1 MAEIQ
6 GHCDT
11 HQDIVGFKYSFPHLT
26 RSLKLQ
32 RKIKIVAIGSSSTAG
47 EGDVVPYPARLEL
60 LLRAA
65 FHDRMIDVL
74 NRGMSGQEAPSELSR
89 FEPDVIGEAPALV
102 IWQVG
107 TNAVFR
113 KEEFNF
119 DDVVGSIATGLGWLA
134 SLPTDVVLMDL
145 QYATA
150 VVVPDE
156 KKGFAIDMVKR
167 ISAAAEKAGV
177 NVFRRFALMQHWNLE
192 DGIAME
198 DLIRRDDP
206 NHLHMSDWATNC
218 VTQALY
224 EAIINAPPAT
234 ASI

>member
-1 MAEIQ
+1 MAEIPP
-6 GHCDT
+6 HCDT
-11 HQDIVGFKYSFPHLT
+11 HQDIVAFKYPLPHLM

-32 RKIKIVAIGSSSTAG
+32 RKIKIVTIGSSSTAG
-47 EGDVVPYPARLEL
+47 EGDIVPYPARLEL
-60 LLRAA
+60 LLRGG

-119 DDVVGSIATGLGWLA
+119 DDVAGSIATGLDWLA
-134 SLPTDVVLMDL
+134 GLPTDVVLMDL

-156 KKGFAIDMVKR
+156 KKRFAIDMAAR
-167 ISAAAEKAGV
+167 ISAAAEKAGI
-177 NVFRRFALMQHWNLE
+177 NVFRRFALMQRWNLE

-198 DLIRRDDP
+198 ELIRRDDP

-218 VTQALY
+218 ITRALY
-224 EAIINAPPAT
+224 EAMIKAPLAT
-234 ASI
+234 V

>member
-6 GHCDT
+6 RHCDT
-11 HQDIVGFKYSFPHLT
+11 HQDIVGFKYPFPHLT

-47 EGDVVPYPARLEL
+47 EGDIVPYPARLEL
-60 LLRAA
+60 LLRAG

-119 DDVVGSIATGLGWLA
+119 DDVAGSIATGLGWLA
-134 SLPTDVVLMDL
+134 SLPADVVLMDL

-156 KKGFAIDMVKR
+156 KKRFAVDMVNR

-177 NVFRRFALMQHWNLE
+177 NVFRRFALMQHWNLV

-224 EAIINAPPAT
+224 EAIINAPPTT
-234 ASI
+234 A

>member
-6 GHCDT
+6 RHCDT

-60 LLRAA
+60 LLRAG

-119 DDVVGSIATGLGWLA
+119 DDVAGSIATGLGWLA
-134 SLPTDVVLMDL
+134 SLPADVVLMDL

-156 KKGFAIDMVKR
+156 KKRFAVDMVNR
-167 ISAAAEKAGV
+167 ISAAAEKAGI
-177 NVFRRFALMQHWNLE
+177 NVFRRFALMQHWNLV

-224 EAIINAPPAT
+224 EAIINAPSAT
-234 ASI
+234 A